1 MRRAALAANDPSGA
15 ASGGAGAAPR
25 TFLDSDHVDMRGGAP
40 ARAGTYAFDGDDT
53 VTGWH
58 THDLHQI
65 EYAFQ
70 GVVEV
75 ETEGG
80 HYLLPPQQAIWI
92 PAGLIHRTTLRQV
105 RTVSVFFHPD
115 MVQRMGARAR
125 VLAAA
130 PVIREMILYAVRW
143 PIGRPQSD
151 LIADGFFEA
160 LAFLVLDWL
169 ECEAPL
175 CLPTSTDPVISAVMA
190 FTTDHL
196 ASVTAGQVC
205 AAVGLSE
212 RTLRRRFQEAT
223 TITWRQ
229 YVLESRLLRGMSLLA
244 EPNLSVID
252 VATSVG
258 FESASAFAR
267 AFARYAG
274 ETPSAYRRRVLGGS
288 A

>member
-1 MRRAALAANDPSGA
+1 MPLSVLAANDPPGA
-15 ASGGAGAAPR
+15 ANVDLGAAPR
-25 TFLDSDHVDMRGGAP
+25 TFLDSDRVDMRGGAP

-75 ETEGG
+75 ETKGG

-92 PAGLIHRTTLRQV
+92 PAGLLHRTTLRHV

-115 MVQRMGARAR
+115 MIRRSGDRVR

-130 PVIREMILYAVRW
+130 PVIREMILYGIRW

-151 LIADGFFEA
+151 PTADGFFDA
-160 LAFLVLDWL
+160 LALLILDWL

-175 CLPTSTDPVISAVMA
+175 CLPTSTDQVISAVM
-190 FTTDHL
+190 TYTREHL
-196 ASVTAGQVC
+196 ASVTAAEVC

-223 TITWRQ
+223 TITWRH
-229 YVLESRLLRGMSLLA
+229 YLLESRLLRAMSLLA
-244 EPNLSVID
+244 EPDLSVID
-252 VATSVG
+252 VATHVG
-258 FESASAFAR
+258 FDSGSAFTR

-274 ETPSAYRRRVLGGS
+274 ETPSAYRRRILGRS
-288 A
+288 P